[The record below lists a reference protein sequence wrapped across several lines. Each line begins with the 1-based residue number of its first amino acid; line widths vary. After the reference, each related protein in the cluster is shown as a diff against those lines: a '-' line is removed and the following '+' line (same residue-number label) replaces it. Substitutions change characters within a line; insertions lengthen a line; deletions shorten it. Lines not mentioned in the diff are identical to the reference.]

1 VLNLVINSRGAMAG
15 GGRITIE
22 TRNVA
27 LDRGYTANNPEVAPG
42 SYVMVAVSDSGAGM
56 TPIVLARAFDPF

>member
-1 VLNLVINSRGAMAG
+1 MAG